1 MQVVDLRIETISA
14 SEWNANEMD
23 PEMQKRLRPS
33 IERFGLLVPLL
44 VREIAPGRY
53 ETIGGA
59 QRLAISRELGFSF
72 VPCVVT
78 SANDAESRLLSQ
90 CLNHIAGQDNPGLRG
105 EVLRRILESMSESE
119 VAELIPGPLER
130 LKELTKI
137 GKEDLAGYLHSRLQT
152 CHARLEHLVFQ
163 LTREQLE
170 LVRTA
175 LRRAGSA
182 VLSPTEQNPNR
193 RGNAL
198 AAICKKYLEK
208 EDCNDKSARQ
218 QIIGCV

>member
-1 MQVVDLRIETISA
+1 MQVVDLQIENISA
-14 SEWNANEMD
+14 PEWNANEMD
-23 PEMQKRLRPS
+23 QEMQERLRRS

-44 VREIAPGRY
+44 VREIVPGSY

-59 QRLAISRELGFSF
+59 QRLAISRELGCST

-78 SANDAESRLLSQ
+78 YGNDAESRLLSQ

-105 EVLRRILESMSESE
+105 EVLRRILESTSESE
-119 VAELIPGPLER
+119 VAALIPGPWER

-137 GKEDLAGYLHSRLQT
+137 GQEDLAEYLHSRLQT
-152 CHARLEHLVFQ
+152 RNARLEHLVFQ
-163 LTREQLE
+163 LSREQLE

-182 VLSPTEQNPNR
+182 VLGPTEQNPNR

-198 AAICKKYLEK
+198 AAICKKYLE
-208 EDCNDKSARQ
+208 EGDCNDQSAR
-218 QIIGCV
+218 